1 MLSLIVF
8 TSSPLPLPLLPALGP
23 EVITVCLH
31 TDSNEPTENFQG
43 LYLTILPLTC
53 GPSWCL
59 LWCWWYLHVSWSQR
73 AAARIIPQHVL
84 AGLVIPTGM
93 SHSLLYTS
101 HQYNIKGKSRSVSK
115 NTQQMSTWQSVM
127 EESKKC
133 ERSGDCSENFTHW
146 CVYISYILFKDV
158 PNVFILLDFIW
169 NKLDWEGIENTGKI
183 HSYFAICNIVN
194 VFVLGVNKL
203 CELSHKMLISTWLK

>member
-1 MLSLIVF
+1 MNNNLTFPHFFSHFSATLHSVDVLWLKLPEGCLQRVNRVMLSLIVF

-43 LYLTILPLTC
+43 LNLTILPLTC

-59 LWCWWYLHVSWSQR
+59 LWCWWYLHVGWSQR

-84 AGLVIPTGM
+84 AGLLIPTGM
-93 SHSLLYTS
+93 SHSLPYTS

-115 NTQQMSTWQSVM
+115 NTQQMSTCQSVM
-127 EESKKC
+127 
-133 ERSGDCSENFTHW
+133 
-146 CVYISYILFKDV
+146 
-158 PNVFILLDFIW
+158 
-169 NKLDWEGIENTGKI
+169 
-183 HSYFAICNIVN
+183 
-194 VFVLGVNKL
+194 
-203 CELSHKMLISTWLK
+203 